1 MKKLSALFVACLI
14 LIVGCG
20 APMDDLGLQTLETAE
35 DFSHVEEDSSPVEDA
50 WDLDI
55 LLSESLSDAEYAM
68 EPRMTPGSVEQIFID
83 HIPNSEEYLTINE
96 NTRVFT
102 SHEPTLTFSL
112 KIDTASYRNTLRH
125 INSGNLPPA
134 DAVRTEE
141 FINYFTYDQQMPEP
155 DGPFS
160 IHTEIGQSIF
170 NSNNHMAFIRVRSRD
185 IDRADLPPSNLTFLI
200 DTSGSMSPHN
210 RLPLLQSAFGLLVET
225 LTENDVVSIVT
236 YASGSGVVLDS
247 VRGDR
252 KDEIMYAINILRA
265 GGSTAG
271 ADGIQTAYALAEKNY
286 MPNANN
292 RIILATDGDFNVGV
306 ASISE
311 LEDLISNKRQTG
323 IYLSILGVGMG
334 NLRDSVMETLAKHG
348 NGNYHYIDNL
358 SEARKV
364 LVDEA
369 TANLFTIADDVK
381 AQVEFN
387 PDLVSSYRLIGY
399 ENRALRNEDFEDDQV
414 LASAIGIGTDVV
426 VMFELELNDDI
437 ADSPVGEL
445 FDVRIR
451 YKDPGDTVCRLITH
465 PVREDRILES
475 NSADFNFASAV
486 AAFAHILRGSDFTGE
501 ANINTVITQARANLG
516 VDEFGHR
523 KEFVEMALRS
533 RGLLD

>member
-1 MKKLSALFVACLI
+1 MKKFSALLAACLI

-20 APMDDLGLQTLETAE
+20 APANLSPQSLESPQDSQLVENGLRVAE
-35 DFSHVEEDSSPVEDA
+35 DDDMELSAIPDSF
-50 WDLDI
+50 
-55 LLSESLSDAEYAM
+55 
-68 EPRMTPGSVEQIFID
+68 EPIFID
-83 HIPNSEEYLTINE
+83 YIPNSEEYLVINE

-112 KIDTASYRNTLRH
+112 KVDTASYRNTMRH
-125 INSGNLPPA
+125 INTGNLPPA

-160 IHTEIGQSIF
+160 IYAEIGQSIF
-170 NSNNHMAFIRVRSRD
+170 NRNNHMAFIRVRSRD
-185 IDRADLPPSNLTFLI
+185 IDRTELPPSNLTFLI
-200 DTSGSMSPHN
+200 DTSGSMSPHD

-225 LTENDVVSIVT
+225 LTEDDVVSIVT
-236 YASGSGVVLDS
+236 YAAGSSVALDS

-252 KDEIMYAINILRA
+252 KDEIMQAINSLQA
-265 GGSTAG
+265 GGRTDG

-286 MPNANN
+286 IPNANN

-306 ASISE
+306 TSISE

-399 ENRALRNEDFEDDQV
+399 ENRALRNEDFEDDEV

-426 VMFELELNDDI
+426 VMFELEFNEDV
-437 ADSPVGEL
+437 ADVPVGEL

-451 YKDPGDTVCRLITH
+451 YKDPGDTVSRLITH
-465 PVREDRILES
+465 PVREDRVLEQ
-475 NSADFNFASAV
+475 NSTDFNFASAV
-486 AAFAHILRGSDFTGE
+486 AAFAHILRGSDFIGE
-501 ANINTVITQARANLG
+501 ANIDMVISHAESNMG
-516 VDEFGHR
+516 EDVFGYR
-523 KEFVEMALRS
+523 KEFIEMVLRA
-533 RGLLD
+533 RELIDY